1 MSRIR
6 GRGALEEVGG
16 RSFHGGLTCKQAGA
30 SGTCRE
36 ERGAWAAVDSGRR
49 ELVVVGK
56 TPPGCLKAAG
66 VVDAPKG
73 DSQAPC
79 PSPHATSYS
88 LRPLQHPLP
97 HGGGPDPGEP
107 PPRALRKRRGRGKK
121 PPYGRRKTR
130 HPFSVPGIPGAPS
143 LSASGGREAGSPTR
157 GPTRLGGARTPPQ
170 LPAASRSPEPVFRGQ
185 LPPALRRGRRAECPR
200 PTCSL
205 AASPPLPPRAPRG
218 RRSPLP
224 PTDRSGGASPPSAPG
239 LISFFFRKVG
249 PRSPRPTEPAPGPI
263 QPEPGRR
270 GRGGPSA
277 PEQHAQAPATCREAP
292 RAGLSPPAGVPAPL
306 HPPPPRVP
314 QAPTYRLGPAGER
327 ARAGAPGDSVFR
339 PGRKVCAMQRG
350 RRGGRRGRQGVGAGR
365 AARRARASVP
375 PASGA
380 CVLPES
386 PRPPRSRSR
395 RPEPGALRPQP
406 RRAPVAAARPP
417 PILPLPLNS
426 RATDA
431 ERHLRG
437 SRRRAPRPPRAPSP
451 RPSAGAPTTP
461 RAPHRAPTIRAPR
474 QPRPR
479 DPRSPRAPAIRAAHG
494 RRSHR
499 PSPRLR
505 SEPRGSPAP
514 LLDPW

>member
-107 PPRALRKRRGRGKK
+107 PPRAL
-121 PPYGRRKTR
+121 
-130 HPFSVPGIPGAPS
+130 
-143 LSASGGREAGSPTR
+143 
-157 GPTRLGGARTPPQ
+157 
-170 LPAASRSPEPVFRGQ
+170 
-185 LPPALRRGRRAECPR
+185 
-200 PTCSL
+200 
-205 AASPPLPPRAPRG
+205 
-218 RRSPLP
+218 
-224 PTDRSGGASPPSAPG
+224 
-239 LISFFFRKVG
+239 RKVG